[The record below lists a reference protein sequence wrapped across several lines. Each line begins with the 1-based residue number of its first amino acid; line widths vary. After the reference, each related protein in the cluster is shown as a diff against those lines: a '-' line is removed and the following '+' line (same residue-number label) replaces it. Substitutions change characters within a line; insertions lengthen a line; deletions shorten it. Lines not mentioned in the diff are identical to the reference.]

1 MDIKTRFNPCLR
13 KANPFHLRL
22 IQQFLKLLFEGFLL
36 KPSNKQQEHLI
47 PFSKK
52 INQKRTL
59 AINTMKLKIFL
70 AHFMILGLTHVS
82 AQFKTTIPLRKDV
95 VHGTL
100 SNGMQYFILHNEWPK
115 ERADFY
121 FVQNVGAILEDD
133 NQNGLAHFLEH
144 MAFNGTEHF
153 KGKGI
158 INMLAKHGV
167 TFGRDI
173 NAYTAHDETVYNISN
188 VPVKNP
194 VLLDSCLY
202 VLHDWSGFLSLK
214 DTEIDA
220 ERGVIHEEWRT
231 RKNADLRIQSQL
243 EPIIYNGGKYAKR
256 DVLGDMNIIDNFKY
270 KQLRDYYK
278 KWYLPNH
285 QAVVIVGDID
295 VLKMEQQIKAIM
307 GYIVMPANAAG
318 RTYETIAD
326 NDLLLYKLAVDK
338 EAQKTTI
345 ALNFKKNKPLVQ
357 DPATFENNIAQRLA
371 LQMMNNRFREYV
383 LNNETALIAAGT
395 GNSDVTRLTS
405 FFTLNV
411 TPKNGK
417 ILEAFKQAYTE
428 YERAIQNGFTKEEL
442 DRVKENM
449 RTGYENQLKNK
460 DKISNS
466 NWASQLQGYFL
477 EASPVMSLED
487 EFEFV
492 KSTLSKID
500 IAEINKAFRALPTEK
515 NQILTVSGPEK
526 EEIKYPSESDYTAII
541 KSVKEQKLTPYTET
555 ITATA
560 LVNEKLT
567 AKPILKKFEVKGIK
581 QAKGYVLANGAKVI
595 IYPTT
600 LAQDQVLFSAFSPGG
615 MSLVPD
621 ADLPSAQIATALAKS
636 SGLGDFKS
644 TDLQKQLSGKT
655 IKLSPFIAEHYEGFT
670 GSTIKKDLETL
681 MQLTYL
687 YFSHPRFDAQSYK
700 RIMDYYQNSLE
711 NVSEDNGKIFGDT
724 IALLDTNHSK
734 RTFILSKENLQYLK
748 FDTASKIYKERITN
762 ASDFTFVFVG
772 NVSENDIETINKY
785 IGNISG
791 KNTQEK
797 YIDHKI
803 GQAKG
808 TAKEKLVREMNV
820 PKTSIYVHLENKEV
834 SFSEKKQIMAYML
847 SQLLDKRY
855 LEKIREDKG
864 GSYGVQVGS
873 SLSKN
878 PTPGFSL
885 EVSFD
890 CNPDKDAKLLQIVY
904 EELNTIVKED
914 VDAKNLSDIKQDL
927 IKSNQ
932 QNIKA
937 NSYWLSI
944 IADQLKTGDNF
955 MSSAAYENLIKSISV
970 KDIKQY
976 ASEVL
981 PNANKVEV
989 IMQAKTEQSSS
1000 K

>member
-1 MDIKTRFNPCLR
+1 
-13 KANPFHLRL
+13 
-22 IQQFLKLLFEGFLL
+22 
-36 KPSNKQQEHLI
+36 
-47 PFSKK
+47 
-52 INQKRTL
+52 
-59 AINTMKLKIFL
+59 MKVKIFL
-70 AHFMILGLTHVS
+70 AHFMILGLTQVS

-158 INMLAKHGV
+158 INMLAKEGV

-214 DTEIDA
+214 DEEIDA

-231 RKNADLRIQSQL
+231 RKNADLRIGSQL
-243 EPIIYNGGKYAKR
+243 EPVIYNGAKYVKR

-285 QAVVIVGDID
+285 QAVVIVGDVD
-295 VLKMEQQIKAIM
+295 VVKIEQRIKDIM
-307 GYIVMPANAAG
+307 GSIPMSGNSAA
-318 RTYETIAD
+318 RNYESIPD
-326 NDLLLYKLAVDK
+326 NDNLLYKLAVDK

-357 DPATFENNIAQRLA
+357 DLATFENSIAEQLA
-371 LQMMNNRFREYV
+371 LQMMNNRFREYIV
-383 LNNETALIAAGT
+383 NNETALLSAGA
-395 GNSDVTRLTS
+395 GNSNLTRLTS

-411 TPKNGK
+411 IPKNGQL
-417 ILEAFKQAYTE
+417 LEAFKQGYTE

-460 DKISNS
+460 DKISNA
-466 NWASQLQGYFL
+466 NWATQLYRYFL

-487 EFEFV
+487 EFDFV
-492 KSTLSKID
+492 KITLSKVD
-500 IAEINKAFRALPTEK
+500 VDQVNKVFREFLTEK
-515 NQILTVSGPEK
+515 NQILTVSGPDK
-526 EEIKYPSESDYTAII
+526 VEIKYPAESDYTAII
-541 KSVKEQKLTPYTET
+541 KSVNEQKLTPYTET
-555 ITATA
+555 IITTA
-560 LVNEKLT
+560 LINEKLA
-567 AKPILKKFEVKGIK
+567 AKPIIKKFEVKGIK
-581 QAKGYVLANGAKVI
+581 EAKGYVLVNGAKVI

-600 LAQDQVLFSAFSPGG
+600 LSQDQILFSAFSPGG
-615 MSLVPD
+615 MSLVSET
-621 ADLPSAQIATALAKS
+621 DLPSAQIAATLAKS

-655 IKLSPFIAEHYEGFT
+655 VKLSPFIAEHYEGFS
-670 GSTIKKDLETL
+670 GSTVKKDLETL
-681 MQLTYL
+681 VQLTYL
-687 YFSHPRFDAQSYK
+687 YFSHPRFETQSYK
-700 RIMDYYQNSLE
+700 RIIDYYQNSLE
-711 NVSEDNGKIFGDT
+711 NVSENNNKLFGDT

-734 RTFILSKENLQYLK
+734 RTFLLSKENLTYLK
-748 FDTASKIYKERITN
+748 FDTALKIFQKRITN

-772 NVSENDIETINKY
+772 NVSENDIETINQY
-785 IGNISG
+785 LGNVSG
-791 KNTQEK
+791 NYTQEK

-803 GQAKG
+803 GLAKG
-808 TAKEKLVREMNV
+808 ITKEKLVREMNV
-820 PKTSIYVHLENKEV
+820 PKTSIYVHLENKQV
-834 SFSEKKQIMAYML
+834 TFSDKKQIMAYML

-855 LEKIREDKG
+855 LEKIREDEG

-873 SLSKN
+873 SLSKS
-878 PTPGFSL
+878 PTPRFSL

-904 EELNTIVKED
+904 DELNIIVKED

-932 QNIKA
+932 QNIKS
-937 NSYWLSI
+937 NLYWLNTI
-944 IADQLKTGDNF
+944 VDQLKSGDKF
-955 MSSAAYENLIKSISV
+955 VSSDAYVKLIESISV

-976 ASEVL
+976 ANEVL

-989 IMQAKTEQSSS
+989 IMQPKTNQSAD